1 MEQEILLLKE
11 VWRRIGDACVRAGR
25 RADEVRL
32 LAVSKG
38 QPAEKIRTL
47 RRAGARIFGEN
58 YVQEFLEKYEA
69 LREDDIVWHFIGR
82 LQTNKVKYIVDK
94 VECIHSVD
102 SLKLAEE
109 IQRQAERHR
118 IAKMPIL
125 LQVNVGE
132 EETKGGIGPDEAV
145 NFYRAVTAFDRLE
158 VRGLMT
164 LPPFL
169 EPEEVRPYF
178 RRLRELRDR
187 IRREERADPAL
198 FTELSMGMS
207 HDFEAAVEEGAT
219 IVRLGTILFGPRVSR

>member
-1 MEQEILLLKE
+1 MEREIALLKE
-11 VWRRIGDACVRAGR
+11 VWRRIAAAAERAGR
-25 RADEVRL
+25 RPDDIRL

-38 QPAEKIRTL
+38 QPVEKIRAF
-47 RRAGARIFGEN
+47 RRAGATLFGEN
-58 YVQEFLEKYEA
+58 YVQEFLEKYEV
-69 LREDDIVWHFIGR
+69 LRDDDIRWHFIGR

-109 IQRQAERHR
+109 IERQAVKHG

-125 LQVNVGE
+125 LQVNIGKE
-132 EETKGGIGPDEAV
+132 ATKGGAAADETV
-145 NFYRAVTAFDRLE
+145 VLYRAVSTLDRIE

-187 IRREERADPAL
+187 IVREEKAGPVR
-198 FTELSMGMS
+198 FSELSMGMS
-207 HDFEAAVEEGAT
+207 HDFEVAVEEGAT
-219 IVRLGTILFGPRVSR
+219 IVRLGTILFGGR

>member
-1 MEQEILLLKE
+1 MEREIALLKE
-11 VWRRIGDACVRAGR
+11 VWRRIAAAAERAGR
-25 RADEVRL
+25 RADDVRL

-38 QPAEKIRTL
+38 QPVEKIRAF
-47 RRAGARIFGEN
+47 RRAGATLFGEN

-69 LREDDIVWHFIGR
+69 LRDDDIRWHFIGR

-109 IQRQAERHR
+109 IERQAEKHH
-118 IAKMPIL
+118 IAQLPIL
-125 LQVNVGE
+125 LQINIGE
-132 EETKGGIGPDEAV
+132 EDTKGGVSVDEAIAL
-145 NFYRAVTAFDRLE
+145 YRAVRTLSRIT

-187 IRREERADPAL
+187 IIHEEKANPAL
-198 FTELSMGMS
+198 FSELSMGMS
-207 HDFEAAVEEGAT
+207 HDFEVAVEEGAT
-219 IVRLGTILFGPRVSR
+219 IVRLGTILFGQR

>member
-1 MEQEILLLKE
+1 MEREITVLKE
-11 VWRRIGDACVRAGR
+11 VWRRIGDAAVRSGR

-38 QPAEKIRTL
+38 QPIEKMRAL
-47 RRAGARIFGEN
+47 RRAGAMLFGEN

-69 LREDDIVWHFIGR
+69 LRDDDIHWHFIGR
-82 LQTNKVKYIVDK
+82 LQTNKVKYLIDK

-102 SLKLAEE
+102 SIKLAEE
-109 IQRQAERHR
+109 IQKQAEKHR

-125 LQVNVGE
+125 LQVNIGE
-132 EETKGGIGPDEAV
+132 EETKGGAAAEEVIAL
-145 NFYRAVTAFDRLE
+145 YRSVTAFDRIE

-169 EPEEVRPYF
+169 DPEEVRPYF

-187 IRREERADPAL
+187 IVREEKADTVL
-198 FTELSMGMS
+198 FRELSMGMS
-207 HDFEAAVEEGAT
+207 HDFEVAVEEGAT
-219 IVRLGTILFGPRVSR
+219 IVRLGTLLFGPRG